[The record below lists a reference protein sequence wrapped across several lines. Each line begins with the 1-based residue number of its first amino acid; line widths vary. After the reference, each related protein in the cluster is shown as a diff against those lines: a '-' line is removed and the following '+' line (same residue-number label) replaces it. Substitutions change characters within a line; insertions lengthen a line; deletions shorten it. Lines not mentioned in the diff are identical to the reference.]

1 MHDCQLMKLLIVK
14 PNSFMEE
21 NGKSM
26 QTDVRV
32 LGVKQLGVLL
42 IHCRSSQRITSGLPN
57 SSSVTIYIPGVERV
71 TVPGKLSCP

>member
-1 MHDCQLMKLLIVK
+1 
-14 PNSFMEE
+14 MEE
-21 NGKSM
+21 SNENM

-32 LGVKQLGVLL
+32 PGVKQLGILQ
-42 IHCRSSQRITSGLPN
+42 IHCRSSQRITSGLPK

>member
-1 MHDCQLMKLLIVK
+1 
-14 PNSFMEE
+14 
-21 NGKSM
+21 M

-32 LGVKQLGVLL
+32 LGVKQLGILQ
-42 IHCRSSQRITSGLPN
+42 IHCRSFQRITSGLPN

>member
-1 MHDCQLMKLLIVK
+1 MKLLIVK

-21 NGKSM
+21 SGKNM

-57 SSSVTIYIPGVERV
+57 SSSVTIYIAGVERV

>member
-1 MHDCQLMKLLIVK
+1 
-14 PNSFMEE
+14 MEE
-21 NGKSM
+21 SSKNM

-57 SSSVTIYIPGVERV
+57 SSSVTIYIPGVETESLCQENCLAHEYHISKTRV
-71 TVPGKLSCP
+71 LCGEQ